1 MGVLVDMLS
10 FCHWLQS
17 TGWAV
22 GIKESFN
29 LFPALYVVH
38 IFGFILLVASTSIL
52 DMRMLGWWARGRSV
66 SNVAQLT
73 LPWAKVGFAGNFITG
88 VILFATHA
96 VDMYTNTAFRVKMLL
111 VLGAV
116 LNILLFQVTTYRSV
130 EEWGQ
135 SEVTPSSAKMT
146 AVISLFLW
154 VGIAAMSRVIGF
166 TGAQQ

>member
-1 MGVLVDMLS
+1 MNMLS

-22 GIKESFN
+22 WIKESFN
-29 LFPALYVVH
+29 VFPALYVVH

-52 DMRMLGWWARGRSV
+52 DMRMMGWWARDRSV
-66 SNVAQLT
+66 SNVAELT
-73 LPWAKVGFAGNFITG
+73 LPWAKVGFASNFVTG
-88 VILFATHA
+88 LILFATHA

-111 VLGAV
+111 VLGAA

-130 EEWGQ
+130 EEWGR
-135 SEVTPSSAKMT
+135 SGATPPSAKAT
-146 AVISLFLW
+146 AAISLFLW
-154 VGIAAMSRVIGF
+154 FGIAAMSRVIGF

>member
-1 MGVLVDMLS
+1 MLP

-22 GIKESFN
+22 WIKESYN
-29 LFPALYVVH
+29 VFPALYVIH

-52 DMRMLGWWARGRSV
+52 DMRMLGWWARDRSV
-66 SNVAQLT
+66 SNVAELT
-73 LPWAKVGFAGNFITG
+73 LPWAKVGFASNFVTG
-88 VILFATHA
+88 LILFATHA

-111 VLGAV
+111 VLGAA

-135 SEVTPSSAKMT
+135 GGVTPRSAKAT
-146 AVISLFLW
+146 AAISLFLW
-154 VGIAAMSRVIGF
+154 LGIAAMSRVIGF

>member
-1 MGVLVDMLS
+1 MDMLS

-17 TGWAV
+17 LGWAV
-22 GIKESFN
+22 WIKESFN
-29 LFPALYVVH
+29 VFPALYVVH

-52 DMRMLGWWARGRSV
+52 DMRMLGLWVRDRSV
-66 SNVAQLT
+66 ANVVKLT

-96 VDMYTNTAFRVKMLL
+96 VDMYTNTAFRVKMLM
-111 VLGAV
+111 VLAAG
-116 LNILLFQVTTYRSV
+116 LNILLFQITTYRSV

-135 SEVTPSSAKMT
+135 RGATPSSAKVT
-146 AVISLFLW
+146 AAISLFLW
-154 VGIAAMSRVIGF
+154 FGIAAMSRVIGF